1 MQGYSCWNFPSLS
14 AFSMLRHAGA
24 RGQRL
29 AHTAGGKSHRASL
42 LCDVKQ
48 LYRNCGIIRCSPQ
61 TELLVLDRII
71 YIVSLPKLQNMAMSK
86 KILEKRERERKEKI
100 AELEKLAAQG
110 SGEAKKKLAK
120 EKRRLK

>member
-1 MQGYSCWNFPSLS
+1 
-14 AFSMLRHAGA
+14 
-24 RGQRL
+24 
-29 AHTAGGKSHRASL
+29 
-42 LCDVKQ
+42 
-48 LYRNCGIIRCSPQ
+48 
-61 TELLVLDRII
+61 
-71 YIVSLPKLQNMAMSK
+71 MSK